1 MHLPDGAPSRE
12 NVFVAARRLQRRRP
26 PPVAKTSPG
35 RGKMAKP
42 KRGIQGEAVGA
53 VASKTWVPF
62 KARNECW
69 VPQLVDKSRI

>member
-1 MHLPDGAPSRE
+1 MSFVKSDVNAAQHLLIDMHLPDGAPSRE

-53 VASKTWVPF
+53 AASKT
-62 KARNECW
+62 
-69 VPQLVDKSRI
+69 